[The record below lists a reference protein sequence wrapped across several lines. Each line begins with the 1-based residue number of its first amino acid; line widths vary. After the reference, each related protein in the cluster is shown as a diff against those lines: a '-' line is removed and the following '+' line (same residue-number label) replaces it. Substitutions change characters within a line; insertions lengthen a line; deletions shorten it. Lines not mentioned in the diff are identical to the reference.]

1 MAWNKLP
8 FVIVII
14 ATILPWIAA
23 FFDAKWITYVPLCLA
38 LLTYFVY
45 ETRKHSKV
53 MSISYGFLFI
63 LFVISISV
71 FWQLIQGIGIGSG
84 GTIIIIVLT
93 FIYFKLF
100 TSTQFGIPSK
110 YLIKQIHIIY
120 MIHVIFILSELFFRL
135 AGGTDII
142 VSLVGN
148 ATEVAKY
155 KMYNKAVF
163 LRFIGFENMTGL
175 GGLLLGSQSASQVAL
190 FALFIFAP
198 FYKTNVFY
206 KYSNIANIWFV
217 LAVIALLASI
227 TMMASIIAAIF
238 LVIIFFY
245 LPNSKYKNIKYQS
258 AFITILIIFFI
269 PIRNIFFFN
278 ISNQMDYL
286 TYFASFYASIDNFI
300 KLDLITKIFGLGRS
314 ATSLMTSTISVA
326 GSMAD
331 FGYGMLLNQSGI
343 LLIGFASF
351 LLVNIFIKTQHSIRK
366 IIKLNIRQ
374 DSWMWLASINSLIAL
389 GWGLSIIHYT
399 PALEVG
405 GRELFAFHLA
415 VCLQA
420 MKYMNREIALG
431 TRYPNG

>member
-53 MSISYGFLFI
+53 MSISYGFLVIF
-63 LFVISISV
+63 FVISISV

-84 GTIIIIVLT
+84 GTIIILVLT
-93 FIYFKLF
+93 FIYYKLF

-148 ATEVAKY
+148 ATEVSKY

-163 LRFIGFENMTGL
+163 LRFIGFKNMTGL

-206 KYSNIANIWFV
+206 KYNKIAHIWFV
-217 LAVIALLASI
+217 LAVIALLISI
-227 TMMASIIAAIF
+227 TMTASIISVIF
-238 LVIIFFY
+238 LFIIFFY

-258 AFITILIIFFI
+258 AFIIISIIFFI
-269 PIRNIFFFN
+269 PFGKIFLFN
-278 ISNQMDYL
+278 ITSEYAYL
-286 TYFASFYASIDNFI
+286 TYFTTFYASVDNFI

-314 ATSLMTSTISVA
+314 ADSLMITTLSIP

-374 DSWMWLASINSLIAL
+374 DSWMWLASVNSLIAL
-389 GWGLSIIHYT
+389 GWGLSLIHYT
-399 PALEVG
+399 PALELG